1 MHEYCVSSESVTE
14 GHPDKVCDQI
24 SDAILDAC
32 LAQDAAARV
41 AVETMVSGNTVFIAG
56 EITTTAQIDATRTAR
71 EVIADI
77 GYTDPELGF
86 DSASCFI
93 LTSLRTQ
100 SPDID
105 LGVSRG
111 AVLGAGDQGVFY
123 GFACNETG
131 SLMPLPIHLA
141 HRLSMRLGAVR
152 RDGTLS
158 WLRPDGKTQVTMHY
172 DANGR
177 PTGLRSVVVSA
188 QHEAG
193 VDQETLVRGVVEHVI
208 CPEVKE
214 WFREDT
220 HVAINPTGR
229 FVIGGPAGDTGLTG
243 RKLMVDTYGGC
254 VRHGGGAFSGKDA
267 TKVDRTAAYM
277 ARYVAK
283 NVVAAQLASRC
294 EVSLAYVIGDIEPE
308 MVSIDTF
315 GTETVDV
322 ERLTRAVRKVF
333 PLSVSGM
340 IEALDMRRPVFRRTA
355 SYGHFGRED
364 EGFQWERTDRVD
376 ALRTLCVSPW

>member
-1 MHEYCVSSESVTE
+1 MHAYCVSSESVTE

-32 LAQDAAARV
+32 LAQDPAARV

-56 EITTTAQIDATRTAR
+56 EITTTAQINAASTAR

-86 DSASCFI
+86 DSAHCFI
-93 LTSLRTQ
+93 LSNLRSQ

-105 LGVSRG
+105 LGVSRST
-111 AVLGAGDQGVFY
+111 ALGAGDQGVFY
-123 GFACNETG
+123 GFACNETDRF
-131 SLMPLPIHLA
+131 MPLPIHLA
-141 HRLSMRLGAVR
+141 HRLSMRLGTAR
-152 RDGTLS
+152 RERTLP

-172 DANGR
+172 DTSGR
-177 PTGLRSVVVSA
+177 AAGLRSVVVSA
-188 QHEAG
+188 QHDPA
-193 VDQETLVRGVVEHVI
+193 VDQEALIRGIVESVI
-208 CPEVKE
+208 CPEVKD
-214 WFREDT
+214 WIREDT

-254 VRHGGGAFSGKDA
+254 VRHGGGAFSGKDP

-283 NVVAAQLASRC
+283 TVVAAGLAARC
-294 EVSLAYVIGDIEPE
+294 EVALAYIIGDIDPE

-315 GTETVDV
+315 GTETVAA
-322 ERLTRAVRKVF
+322 ERLARAVREVF

-340 IEALDMRRPVFRRTA
+340 IAALKLCQPIFKKTA
-355 SYGHFGRED
+355 SYGHFGREN
-364 EGFQWERTDRVD
+364 EGFQWERLDRVEV
-376 ALRTLCVSPW
+376 LRSLCVNPW